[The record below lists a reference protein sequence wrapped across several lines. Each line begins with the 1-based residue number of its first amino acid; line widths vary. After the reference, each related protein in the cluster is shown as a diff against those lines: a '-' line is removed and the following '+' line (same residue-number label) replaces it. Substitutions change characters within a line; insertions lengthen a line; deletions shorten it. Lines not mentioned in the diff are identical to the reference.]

1 MWSYPLTSSST
12 EVKNEWS
19 YISIPPHAFTGC
31 TGTPLPWNT
40 MEQEINYPQRRQY
53 YYDETESIFIRTMDQ
68 VVSQWGTD
76 VTTILPPPPL
86 HSGIESI
93 QKGNVM
99 FYHFFFSFQFVV
111 LVCTTLFSV
120 TVVLWVLAMT
130 YVLSLFSGFMNVYW
144 ACLRQWTV
152 SNIIRV
158 FLQCKRMLGF
168 KYWERSNGLS
178 IWLQCVKD

>member
-99 FYHFFFSFQFVV
+99 FYHFFFFFPICCFGLYHPLFRHCCFMSFGYDLCAVIIFRFYECILSMPQ
-111 LVCTTLFSV
+111 TMDSV
-120 TVVLWVLAMT
+120 QHNT
-130 YVLSLFSGFMNVYW
+130 
-144 ACLRQWTV
+144 
-152 SNIIRV
+152 
-158 FLQCKRMLGF
+158 
-168 KYWERSNGLS
+168 S
-178 IWLQCVKD
+178 ILTMQKDVRI